1 MVTTQYFLRKHSF
14 TNNFPKCV
22 WPKNKVYA
30 TWLFSKNPIRKLLTT
45 IVQSKFTSTEH
56 RIQPIK
62 LLVPSPSTLEPR
74 NTNIKPINNKV
85 YYKIMYQICLHKLER
100 IASKINSKPLK
111 PSLTSPR
118 QVPYPTGN
126 QTSIQDTHRTTTQP
140 KPLISL
146 PQKMCVYQLDST
158 YVTTKPW

>member
-1 MVTTQYFLRKHSF
+1 MMHFHIYIYIYIDKG
-14 TNNFPKCV
+14 
-22 WPKNKVYA
+22 YD
-30 TWLFSKNPIRKLLTT
+30 T
-45 IVQSKFTSTEH
+45 IVSRKIQLSRVVSKFTLTRH
-56 RIQPIK
+56 CIQPIK
-62 LLVPSPSTLEPR
+62 LLIPSPSTLEPR

-85 YYKIMYQICLHKLER
+85 YYKIMYQICHHKLER

-158 YVTTKPW
+158 YVTTKP